1 MKAAVSAAV
10 PSPCI
15 SVCQMHAA
23 SGWCQGCLR
32 TLDEIATW
40 GGLDDG
46 AKRLVLKR
54 IGTRRAAWRALQAP
68 AGPARA
74 EPGL

>member
-1 MKAAVSAAV
+1 MKATVSAAV

-15 SVCQMHAA
+15 SVCQMHGAT
-23 SGWCQGCLR
+23 GWCQGCLR

-46 AKRLVLKR
+46 AKRLVLQQVES
-54 IGTRRAAWRALQAP
+54 RRDAWRALQA
-68 AGPARA
+68 AA
-74 EPGL
+74 EPGR